1 MRGGPTSGPEGSRT
15 LGRDENRRLCTIQSH
30 HRIFGEAR
38 RQWRCIFLAPRR
50 RMTGGVVFMLPRS
63 FAALRATERDSGVV
77 NIIANEIPRVFDG
90 AIGTIRADDGNGHRS
105 EE

>member
-1 MRGGPTSGPEGSRT
+1 
-15 LGRDENRRLCTIQSH
+15 
-30 HRIFGEAR
+30 
-38 RQWRCIFLAPRR
+38 
-50 RMTGGVVFMLPRS
+50 MTGGVVFMLPRS
-63 FAALRATERDSGVV
+63 FPALRATERDSGVV